1 MLLKKVL
8 PSGHEDVDSI
18 RAIPSVIIVSSDG
31 ISEGYSGVMVNKGV
45 SIAMCVR
52 YRAERGSYTS
62 SSCER

>member
-31 ISEGYSGVMVNKGV
+31 ISEG
-45 SIAMCVR
+45 
-52 YRAERGSYTS
+52 
-62 SSCER
+62 